1 MTLNHPDNN
10 YIKHMLGKIHLHNMI
25 FYHMNKADKC
35 GEWSLTS
42 GYWDYCIYQDS
53 AKPEYVS
60 KTWEEKTDE
69 IMTKVNA
76 EQSTG
81 TFPSTAS
88 NFYSKYLVA

>member
-1 MTLNHPDNN
+1 
-10 YIKHMLGKIHLHNMI
+10 
-25 FYHMNKADKC
+25 MNKADKC

-69 IMTKVNA
+69 IMTKVIA
-76 EQSTG
+76 EQ
-81 TFPSTAS
+81 
-88 NFYSKYLVA
+88 

>member
-1 MTLNHPDNN
+1 
-10 YIKHMLGKIHLHNMI
+10 
-25 FYHMNKADKC
+25 MNKADKC

-69 IMTKVNA
+69 IMTKVTA

-88 NFYSKYLVA
+88 NFYSTYPLASMKFLQSKNAFQKNIPIFRDF